1 MSIVLQIIGG
11 LVVLAI
17 LAIFLGFLWLR
28 WKIRKLARELGTNLE
43 GLGNFSGG
51 PPPRVRLR
59 ASSPSHWEAEEVQE
73 EVAELDRFGFD
84 RISSYETPD
93 IPGLIFLPFASRD
106 NRTYAVVYHQAGG
119 IGVWCDIYSRYED
132 GTALTVTSAPRGGE
146 LEHRP
151 GREKAYL
158 PGTPVGKL
166 VEVHQAKISGR
177 PVKPATI
184 EGFANDFE
192 QSYEEEMAWRF
203 SKGYSDDEIRAVAT
217 LDGGYSEDIMEQTR
231 EMMNTRA
238 SEQLTEVLRRKYMV
252 ESGLTASEWEDQ
264 RDRIV
269 IVHDKQTSED
279 VLDEVASF
287 LDLGDEPYEVD
298 ELVSKPP
305 REFMD
310 WLNESQAP
318 DCKFKKVRTLHEPVE
333 ADIWLAPF

>member
-11 LVVLAI
+11 LVLFVI
-17 LAIFLGFLWLR
+17 LAMFVGFLLLR
-28 WKIRKLARELGTNLE
+28 WKLRKLAGEFSANMDGFA
-43 GLGNFSGG
+43 NFSIT
-51 PPPRVRLR
+51 PPTRVRLR
-59 ASSPSHWEAEEVQE
+59 PSSPSHWEAIEVLE
-73 EVAELDRFGFD
+73 EVAELDRLGFD
-84 RISSYETPD
+84 RISAYETSD

-119 IGVWCDIYSRYED
+119 MGIWSDIYTRYQD
-132 GTALTVTSAPRGGE
+132 GTSLTVTSAPRGAE

-158 PGTPVGKL
+158 PGTPVGTL
-166 VEVHQAKISGR
+166 VEVHQAKISDR
-177 PVKPATI
+177 PVKSATI

-203 SKGYSDDEIRAVAT
+203 SKGYSDDEIRAVAA

-231 EMMNTRA
+231 EVMNTRA
-238 SEQLTEVLRRKYMV
+238 AEQLTEVLRRKYMA

-269 IVHDKQTSED
+269 IVHDKRTSED

-287 LDLGDEPYEVD
+287 LDLGDELYEVA
-298 ELVSKPP
+298 EESEKPP